1 MKDFADFE
9 MEIQNQRVLVDTIPN
24 ELFRQV
30 ILQPIPDKGEGGT
43 AQFITYARFFLFI
56 ALKRMSAF

>member
-24 ELFRQV
+24 ELLRQV
-30 ILQPIPDKGEGGT
+30 ILQPIPDKGAGGRRNLSLMLGC
-43 AQFITYARFFLFI
+43 FCL
-56 ALKRMSAF
+56 SP